1 MTKILSAV
9 LFCVS
14 LNLFF
19 VQAPAPVRAPLSRQ
33 YRDGE
38 TLRYHMKGLNE
49 NWRYEI
55 DADGVVRKDSS
66 GAYFEEHQWSNLISN
81 GQSTPL
87 APATADF
94 RQRVTLDPN
103 ANPSIPDLSHVDLK
117 LIGPITDFMTIYSDL
132 WLAEKLGTLSHPG
145 DHFYFK
151 RGGANSW
158 ADGNYVTLGED
169 SIDFDFTL
177 ANVNPAD
184 KTATLIV
191 RHVPPAEPGI
201 HIPADWMRAPVSDSA
216 NNWIEVRKD
225 QNGKYTAAVGK
236 ETFDVQIKVSLE
248 NGRILSATI
257 ENPVRATERQCEDA
271 ALEKCGDSRPHS
283 IERQIQLSIEE

>member
-9 LFCVS
+9 LFCLS
-14 LNLFF
+14 FSLFF
-19 VQAPAPVRAPLSRQ
+19 IQTPSSSHPPLSRQ

-38 TLRYHMKGLNE
+38 ILRYHMKGLNE
-49 NWRYEI
+49 NWHYEI
-55 DADGVVRKDSS
+55 QVEGVVKKDSS
-66 GAYFEEHQWSNLISN
+66 GRFFEEYQWSDLVSN
-81 GQSTPL
+81 GQKTAL
-87 APATADF
+87 APSTADF
-94 RQRVTLDPN
+94 RQRVSLDPN
-103 ANPSIPDLSHVDLK
+103 DIPSIPDLSHVDLK

-132 WLAEKLGTLSHPG
+132 WLAGKIGSLTYTG

-248 NGRILSATI
+248 NGKILSANI

-271 ALEKCGDSRPHS
+271 ALEKCGDPKPHS